1 MSSQQVIDE
10 HSIELQSSKYK
21 EKQRRR
27 MSLPLIRLQH
37 ERPSRVRRNSSTSQS
52 STSSY
57 TESSSDDEQGK
68 HENPRQKQQK
78 TASGLLMYSFSMFD
92 VCSARESTEFFVEKI
107 LTVKLLVVK

>member
-10 HSIELQSSKYK
+10 HSIELQSKYK

-78 TASGLLMYSFSMFD
+78 TTSGLSMCSFQYLMFIQQENQLNSLLK
-92 VCSARESTEFFVEKI
+92 T